1 MTLDNR
7 LNSSWWVLRIG
18 IGLAAFLA
26 GLDKFFDILANWG
39 MYLSPFSQHLLPMGE
54 KTFMHLVGIVE
65 MIVGLAVLTRWT
77 RIGAYIASAWL
88 LLIAVNLLTSG
99 GFFDLAI
106 RDVEIAI
113 AAFVLARMTEV
124 KELSMPAEHAP
135 DAAFPTNQA
144 LAALKNSHAN
154 DHLHATITGECVG
167 DTIKVKSLKM

>member
-7 LNSSWWVLRIG
+7 LNSSWWALRIG

-26 GLDKFFDILANWG
+26 GLDKFFDFLVNWG
-39 MYLSPFSQHLLPMGE
+39 MYLSLFSQHLLPMGE
-54 KTFMHLVGIVE
+54 KTFMHLVGIIE
-65 MIVGLAVLTRWT
+65 MIVGLAILTRWT
-77 RIGAYIASAWL
+77 RIGAYVASAWL

-124 KELSMPAEHAP
+124 REPSTASEYAHPVLRS
-135 DAAFPTNQA
+135 
-144 LAALKNSHAN
+144 
-154 DHLHATITGECVG
+154 
-167 DTIKVKSLKM
+167 KSSESARTA